1 MGTLS
6 FIEKLGITDP
16 TAITVISVSF
26 MLFFGFLMTRVTK
39 VFKLPNV
46 TAYIVSGII
55 MGPFVLNLIPQK
67 TIEGMSFI
75 GDIALSFIAFGT
87 GEYFKVDILKKNGRK
102 VLIITIME
110 ALASSVVVFI
120 VTYCFLKLEFGFS
133 LILSALASATAPA
146 STLMTIRQT
155 GAKGDFVDTLLGVVA
170 LDDVVGLI
178 AFSIAVS
185 VSSTI
190 TLGVLD
196 IRALSI
202 PLISNLVVLIVG
214 GSLGFLLKFLL
225 KKRSTD
231 NRLIVTVAILFGFC
245 GICTIVGVSPLL
257 GCMSMG
263 MVYINATG
271 DERLFKQLSYFSP
284 PILLLFFVRSG
295 LNFDIGFLFSGMKGF
310 GNMPLSIIGLV
321 YFFTRIIG
329 KYSGAYLGSLVT
341 HKSGS
346 VRNYLGLA
354 LIPQA
359 GVAIGL
365 AAMGAKVLGGEE
377 GRALETII
385 LSSSVL
391 YELIGPVSAKLS
403 LYLSHSYPRKEKTK
417 ESVKENTLT
426 SAVRG

>member
-110 ALASSVVVFI
+110 ALASSIVVFI

-214 GSLGFLLKFLL
+214 GS
-225 KKRSTD
+225 
-231 NRLIVTVAILFGFC
+231 
-245 GICTIVGVSPLL
+245 
-257 GCMSMG
+257 
-263 MVYINATG
+263 
-271 DERLFKQLSYFSP
+271 
-284 PILLLFFVRSG
+284 
-295 LNFDIGFLFSGMKGF
+295 
-310 GNMPLSIIGLV
+310 
-321 YFFTRIIG
+321 
-329 KYSGAYLGSLVT
+329 
-341 HKSGS
+341 
-346 VRNYLGLA
+346 
-354 LIPQA
+354 
-359 GVAIGL
+359 
-365 AAMGAKVLGGEE
+365 
-377 GRALETII
+377 
-385 LSSSVL
+385 
-391 YELIGPVSAKLS
+391 
-403 LYLSHSYPRKEKTK
+403 
-417 ESVKENTLT
+417 
-426 SAVRG
+426 

>member
-1 MGTLS
+1 MDALS

-110 ALASSVVVFI
+110 ALASSIVVFI

-295 LNFDIGFLFSGMKGF
+295 LNFDIGSLFSGMKGF

>member
-1 MGTLS
+1 MDTLS

-87 GEYFKVDILKKNGRK
+87 GEYFKVDILKKNGQK

-110 ALASSVVVFI
+110 ALASSIVVFI

-185 VSSTI
+185 ISSSI

-202 PLISNLVVLIVG
+202 PLISNLMVLIVG

-295 LNFDIGFLFSGMKGF
+295 LNFDIGSLFSGMKGF

>member
-87 GEYFKVDILKKNGRK
+87 GEYFKVDILKKNGQK

-110 ALASSVVVFI
+110 ALASSIVVFI

-295 LNFDIGFLFSGMKGF
+295 LNFDIGSLFSGMKGF

-321 YFFTRIIG
+321 YFFTSIIG

>member
-1 MGTLS
+1 MDALS

-87 GEYFKVDILKKNGRK
+87 GEYFKVDILKKNGQK

-110 ALASSVVVFI
+110 ALASSIVVFI

-185 VSSTI
+185 ISSSI

-295 LNFDIGFLFSGMKGF
+295 LNFDIGSLFSGMKGF

>member
-110 ALASSVVVFI
+110 ALASSIVVFI

-295 LNFDIGFLFSGMKGF
+295 LNFDIGSLFSGMKGF

>member
-1 MGTLS
+1 MVPLS

-26 MLFFGFLMTRVTK
+26 MLFFGFLMTRITK

-87 GEYFKVDILKKNGRK
+87 GEYFKVNILKKNGRK

-110 ALASSVVVFI
+110 ALASSIVVFI
-120 VTYCFLKLEFGFS
+120 GAYCFLKLEFSFS

-146 STLMTIRQT
+146 STLMTIKQT

-178 AFSIAVS
+178 AFSIAIS
-185 VSSTI
+185 ISSSI

-202 PLISNLVVLIVG
+202 PLISNLVVLLVG
-214 GSLGFLLKFLL
+214 GSLGFLLKLLL

-231 NRLIVTVAILFGFC
+231 NRLIVTVSILFGFC
-245 GICTIVGVSPLL
+245 GICAIVGVSPLL

-263 MVYINATG
+263 MVYINVTG

-295 LNFDIGFLFSGMKGF
+295 LNFDIKSLFSGMKGF
-310 GNMPLSIIGLV
+310 GNIPLSIIGIV

-365 AAMGAKVLGGEE
+365 AAMGAKILGGEE

-391 YELIGPVSAKLS
+391 YELIGPASAKLS
-403 LYLSHSYPRKEKTK
+403 LYLSRSYPRKENTK
-417 ESVKENTLT
+417 ESAKENTLPAAIN
-426 SAVRG
+426 S

>member
-55 MGPFVLNLIPQK
+55 MGPFVLNLSPQK

-295 LNFDIGFLFSGMKGF
+295 LNFDIGSLFCGMKGF

>member
-1 MGTLS
+1 MDTLS

-87 GEYFKVDILKKNGRK
+87 GEYFKVDILKKNGQK

-110 ALASSVVVFI
+110 ALASSIVVFI

-185 VSSTI
+185 ISSSI

-202 PLISNLVVLIVG
+202 PLISNLMVLIVG

-295 LNFDIGFLFSGMKGF
+295 LNFDIGSLFSGMKGF

-391 YELIGPVSAKLS
+391 YELIGPISAKLS

>member
-1 MGTLS
+1 MDTLS

-26 MLFFGFLMTRVTK
+26 MLFFGFLMTRITK

-102 VLIITIME
+102 VLLITIME
-110 ALASSVVVFI
+110 ALASSIVVFI

-185 VSSTI
+185 ISSSI

-295 LNFDIGFLFSGMKGF
+295 LNFDIGSLFSGMKGF

>member
-110 ALASSVVVFI
+110 ALASSIVVFI

-295 LNFDIGFLFSGMKGF
+295 LNFDIRSLFCGMKGF

-365 AAMGAKVLGGEE
+365 AAMGAKFLGGEE

-417 ESVKENTLT
+417 ENVKENTLT
-426 SAVRG
+426 SAISS